1 MMKKIIALALALV
14 LVMSLAVAAF
24 AIYMPG
30 NDGPAR
36 VARRGSDNPII
47 LNGPEEEEN
56 PTTGAP
62 VFAAPVAIAVIAG
75 AAYVIGKHK

>member
-14 LVMSLAVAAF
+14 LVLSIAVTAF
-24 AIYMPG
+24 AKAMDRPNTKRRESDPIVL
-30 NDGPAR
+30 DGP
-36 VARRGSDNPII
+36 
-47 LNGPEEEEN
+47 EEEN